1 MKSFRIKT
9 SWIFPTVVTVLGTV
23 YVFLFHTYED
33 EVKANL
39 PSKLNTEKH
48 AEVEA
53 QTVNGP
59 ITVEVFLQRNYID
72 GNQSEEVVY
81 ETIWSME
88 DFWANYA
95 DWQLVDQEVNKVTF
109 EQKIDDISPISKV
122 NGFFGLTEEG
132 ILTIFNG
139 KPDEEEVIQS
149 FFQID
154 VDELESGL
162 MEELKQ
168 GIRVQSKQEYT
179 EILERFRAFES
190 N

>member
-9 SWIFPTVVTVLGTV
+9 SWVFPLVVTVLGTV
-23 YVFLFHTYED
+23 YVFLFHTFED

-39 PSKLNTEKH
+39 PSKTKTQPY

-53 QTVNGP
+53 QTVSGP
-59 ITVEVFLQRNYID
+59 ITVEVYLQRTYID
-72 GNQSEEVVY
+72 GKQSEEVIY

-95 DWQLVDQEVNKVTF
+95 DWQLVDQEVNKVIF
-109 EQKIDDISPISKV
+109 EQQVDDISPQAKV

-139 KPDEEEVIQS
+139 RPHEEEVIQS

-154 VDELESGL
+154 IEKLESGL
-162 MEELKQ
+162 MEDLKQ
-168 GIRVQSKQEYT
+168 GIKIQSKQEYT
-179 EILERFRAFES
+179 EVLERFRPYAT